1 MMTGEP
7 QATETLSFSRT
18 VHGQIEGTT
27 LVVTIDNPPVNA
39 TGADVRAG
47 LVAAISHAK
56 NNDDVTAIVITGAGK
71 TFVGG
76 ADIREFGKP
85 PVEPS
90 LPAVIATIE
99 ASDKPVI
106 AAINGAA
113 LGGGLE
119 LALACHAR
127 IATAS
132 ASMGLPEVN
141 LGLVP
146 GAGGTQRLP
155 RLVGMEAA
163 LDMIAGGKPVKAAR
177 ALETGLIDRIASGNL
192 ISEAIALADELSGK
206 PPRRT
211 GAFPV
216 STGDEA
222 AFDAMATGF
231 IKRSRGQTAPGE
243 AIRLVR
249 LAATTTLEDGLAAE
263 RETFIRLRDSVESA
277 ALRHIFFA
285 ERAVGKPA
293 DLSGVEP
300 YPLSVIGIAGTGLM
314 GCGIAVATL
323 SAGYTVIALD
333 QSDDAANAG
342 LQRIRG
348 MIEQSVTSGRLSR
361 DAADDQLSRLTATA
375 YAMALSNADLVIEAV
390 FDDLDVKTELFRTLD
405 GVVRPDAV
413 LATNTSYLDPDRI
426 AAATADPERVAGL
439 HFFSPANI
447 MRLVEVVRC
456 ARAAPRTMATLLAFA
471 RKLKKI
477 PVVTGVCE
485 GFIGN
490 RIFSAYRTE
499 TERLLEEGALP
510 QDIDR
515 AAEDFGF
522 AMGPFAVFDMAG
534 LEIAWARRKRQ
545 AASRDPSLPYCEL
558 SDRLCEAGRFGR
570 KAGRG
575 WYRYEDGNRL
585 VDPEIDRMIG
595 DYRVEKGFSARH
607 IPDTEIVE
615 RLLHAMVREGQALI
629 AEGIAAGSDDI
640 DVVMVNGYGFPAR
653 QGGPMFAAG
662 IRNA

>member
-1 MMTGEP
+1 MTGESL
-7 QATETLSFSRT
+7 QTDAFSFSST
-18 VHGQIEGTT
+18 VRARIDGTT
-27 LVVTIDNPPVNA
+27 LVVAIDNPPVNA
-39 TGADVRAG
+39 AGAEVRAG
-47 LVAAISHAK
+47 LAAAISHAE
-56 NNDDVTAIVITGAGK
+56 NNDGVTAVVITGAGK

-90 LPAVIATIE
+90 LPAVVAAIE
-99 ASDKPVI
+99 ASGKPVV

-127 IATAS
+127 IASAS

-155 RLVGMEAA
+155 RLIGMTAA
-163 LDMIAGGKPVKAAR
+163 LDMIAGGKPVKAAK
-177 ALETGLIDRIASGNL
+177 ALETGLIDKVASADL
-192 ISEAIALADELSGK
+192 IGEAIALASELAGK

-211 GAFPV
+211 GGLSVPKVDEGAF
-216 STGDEA
+216 EA
-222 AFDAMATGF
+222 LTERFLKKA
-231 IKRSRGQTAPGE
+231 RGQTAPGE

-249 LAATTTLEDGLAAE
+249 LAAGTDLEKGLIAE
-263 RETFIRLRDSVESA
+263 RETFIRLRDGAESA

-285 ERAVGKPA
+285 ERAAGKPA
-293 DLSGVEP
+293 DLAGVEP

-323 SAGYTVIALD
+323 AAGYRVVALD
-333 QSDDAANAG
+333 QTEEAAQAG

-348 MIEQSVTSGRLSR
+348 MIEQSVISGRLTR
-361 DAADDQLSRLTATA
+361 EAADDQLSRLTASA
-375 YAMALSNADLVIEAV
+375 DPKDLAEADLVIEAV
-390 FDDLDVKTELFRTLD
+390 FDDFEVKAELFRTLD
-405 GVVRPDAV
+405 GIVRPDTV
-413 LATNTSYLDPDRI
+413 LATNTSYLDPDGI
-426 AAATADPERVAGL
+426 AAATAHPERVAGL

-456 ARAAPRTMATLLAFA
+456 ARATPRTMATLLAFA

-490 RIFSAYRTE
+490 RIFSAYRTA

-534 LEIAWARRKRQ
+534 LEIAWTRRKRQ

-558 SDRLCEAGRFGR
+558 PDRVCEAGRFGR
-570 KAGRG
+570 KTGRG
-575 WYRYEDGNRL
+575 WYRYEDGKRMI
-585 VDPEIDRMIG
+585 DPDIDRMIS
-595 DYRVEKGFSARH
+595 DYRAEKGFSVRK
-607 IPDTEIVE
+607 IPDAEIVE
-615 RLLHAMVREGQALI
+615 RLLGAMVREGLALI
-629 AEGIAAGSDDI
+629 DEGIAAGPDDI
-640 DVVMVNGYGFPAR
+640 DVVMVHGYGFPAR
-653 QGGPMFAAG
+653 HGGPMFAAG
-662 IRNA
+662 IRRR

>member
-1 MMTGEP
+1 MTGESL
-7 QATETLSFSRT
+7 QTDTLSFSSAVRAR
-18 VHGQIEGTT
+18 IDETT
-27 LVVTIDNPPVNA
+27 LVVTIDNSPVNA
-39 TGADVRAG
+39 AGAEVRAG
-47 LVAAISHAK
+47 LAAAISHAE
-56 NNDDVTAIVITGAGK
+56 NNDGVTAVVITGAGK

-76 ADIREFGKP
+76 ADIREFGKL

-90 LPAVIATIE
+90 LPAVVAAIE
-99 ASDKPVI
+99 ASGKPVV

-127 IATAS
+127 IASAS

-155 RLVGMEAA
+155 RLIGMTAA
-163 LDMIAGGKPVKAAR
+163 LDMIAGGKPVKATK
-177 ALETGLIDRIASGNL
+177 ALETGLIDKVASADL
-192 ISEAIALADELSGK
+192 IGEAAALASELAGK

-211 GAFPV
+211 GALSVPK
-216 STGDEA
+216 GDEG
-222 AFDAMATGF
+222 AFEALAERF
-231 IKRSRGQTAPGE
+231 LKKARGQTAPGE

-249 LAATTTLEDGLAAE
+249 LAAGTDLEKGLMVE
-263 RETFIRLRDSVESA
+263 RETFIRLRDGAESA

-285 ERAVGKPA
+285 ERAVGKPI

-300 YPLSVIGIAGTGLM
+300 YPLLVIGIAGTGLM

-323 SAGYTVIALD
+323 AAGYRVVALD
-333 QSDDAANAG
+333 QTEEAAEAG

-348 MIEQSVTSGRLSR
+348 MIEQSVTSGRLTR
-361 DAADDQLSRLTATA
+361 EAADDQLSRLTASA
-375 YAMALSNADLVIEAV
+375 DPKDLAEADLVIEAV
-390 FDDLDVKTELFRTLD
+390 FDDFEVKTQLFRTLD
-405 GVVRPDAV
+405 GIVRPDAI
-413 LATNTSYLDPDRI
+413 LATNTSYLDPDGI
-426 AAATADPERVAGL
+426 ATATAHPERVAGL

-456 ARAAPRTMATLLAFA
+456 ARATPRTMATLLAFA

-490 RIFSAYRTE
+490 RIFSAYRTA

-515 AAEDFGF
+515 AAEGFGF

-534 LEIAWARRKRQ
+534 LEIAWTRRKRQ
-545 AASRDPSLPYCEL
+545 AAKRDPSLPYCEL
-558 SDRLCEAGRFGR
+558 PDRVCEAGRFGR
-570 KAGRG
+570 KTGRG
-575 WYRYEDGNRL
+575 WYRYEDGKRM
-585 VDPEIDRMIG
+585 VDPDIDRMIS
-595 DYRVEKGFSARH
+595 DYREEKGFAVRK
-607 IPDTEIVE
+607 IPDAEIVE
-615 RLLHAMVREGQALI
+615 RLLDAMVREGRALI
-629 AEGIAAGSDDI
+629 DEGIASGPDDI
-640 DVVMVNGYGFPAR
+640 DVVMVHGYGFPAR
-653 QGGPMFAAG
+653 HGGPMFAAG
-662 IRNA
+662 IRRG